1 MKNLLRHSI
10 IVAALLSMALLS
22 VAHANSPTHQD
33 AKELQ
38 ECSYC
43 LHHAGTFLH
52 TAPYT
57 VTVPQPL
64 EGSSERIVYN
74 QSTIFVRAIRPFF
87 VRGPPQLA

>member
-1 MKNLLRHSI
+1 MNNLLRQTI

-22 VAHANSPTHQD
+22 VAHANSPMHQD

-52 TAPYT
+52 TAPHT

-64 EGSSERIVYN
+64 ESSNDRIVYN
-74 QSTIFVRAIRPFF
+74 QSTIFVRTIRPFF
-87 VRGPPQLA
+87 GRAPPQFA